1 VDRRQRGPASATAPN
16 GIINKL
22 PTDLSA
28 ENLLLCRRA
37 VLHFVYG
44 VVPGREPAESAFE
57 SACRPALSV
66 FPGML
71 RGYAQGESAWIFSV
85 LAGLCHSHI
94 IKRYIFNDLS
104 NLSKQTS
111 AGRIGTT

>member
-1 VDRRQRGPASATAPN
+1 
-16 GIINKL
+16 
-22 PTDLSA
+22 
-28 ENLLLCRRA
+28 
-37 VLHFVYG
+37 
-44 VVPGREPAESAFE
+44 
-57 SACRPALSV
+57 
-66 FPGML
+66 ML